1 MLREYTEQEHAK
13 RLIKLLELP
22 GGPCDHCPACSTRY
36 NIFDPRCT
44 EIEDQWIV
52 NEEDHKNICIV
63 CVSFIGVNTKNVDL
77 SGPICPCFF
86 IRKETVIKISWLAL
100 EEKGYL
106 E

>member
-22 GGPCDHCPACSTRY
+22 EGPCYRCPAE
-36 NIFDPRCT
+36 IDLT
-44 EIEDQWIV
+44 EDMTMDIRDQWIV